1 MDEKLAKNLDN
12 IINAPTYRLAHE
24 DHEFLMNQELRPVR
38 MQLELLKCEMGMS
51 EAEVESTIVVFGG
64 TAIVEESVARER
76 LEKAEAELKADPD
89 DAKKMR
95 TVSRARRIL
104 AKSGFYEDARR
115 FSKLVSQTCQVDGSC
130 EYVIITGG
138 GPGIMEAANRGAF
151 EVGAKSAGLNIT
163 LPSEQHP
170 NPYITPE
177 LCFQFKYFAL
187 RKMHFLLRAKALVV
201 FPGGFGTLDE
211 LFCTLTLR
219 QTGRMQALPI
229 ILYGEEY
236 WRKGMNLEYFA
247 DEGVIADHHLELFQY
262 SNTPEETWQIIQDY
276 YEESKE

>member
-1 MDEKLAKNLDN
+1 VDEKLAKNLDN

-89 DAKKMR
+89 NAKKMR

-104 AKSGFYEDARR
+104 AKSGFYEDARL

-138 GPGIMEAANRGAF
+138 GPGITTRTLNLLAYNHGIKFLSMGYAAA
-151 EVGAKSAGLNIT
+151 IT
-163 LPSEQHP
+163 ILMLIVTIIACQVFLRR
-170 NPYITPE
+170 TQ
-177 LCFQFKYFAL
+177 LFKPAE
-187 RKMHFLLRAKALVV
+187 R
-201 FPGGFGTLDE
+201 
-211 LFCTLTLR
+211 
-219 QTGRMQALPI
+219 
-229 ILYGEEY
+229 
-236 WRKGMNLEYFA
+236 
-247 DEGVIADHHLELFQY
+247 
-262 SNTPEETWQIIQDY
+262 
-276 YEESKE
+276 